1 MVAGR
6 CERTVR
12 TVAGA
17 IPEPLQ
23 VFRRRIMNAY
33 QQARTIE
40 EVAKRELMPWL
51 MMRSEDVQEVPPG
64 LFLQR
69 LAGDFI
75 ILISGKKYG
84 FELKAEEKHTN
95 NLYLEVWSNLPELT
109 PGWMI
114 TSRADYLGYYFLD
127 LKVLYIAR
135 MRQLQHWAFGADGKP
150 GQIYRFPEKQ
160 QSKYS
165 QLNFTTGRCV
175 PVAELQRAGLL
186 KEFTDEDRRQ

>member
-1 MVAGR
+1 MNAFKQAS
-6 CERTVR
+6 EIE
-12 TVAGA
+12 TVAKA
-17 IPEPLQ
+17 EIL
-23 VFRRRIMNAY
+23 
-33 QQARTIE
+33 
-40 EVAKRELMPWL
+40 PWL
-51 MMRSEDVQEVPPG
+51 LMRSERVDEVPPG

-75 ILISGKKYG
+75 LTMGGKKFG
-84 FELKAEEKHTN
+84 FELKAEERHTS

-109 PGWMI
+109 PGWLI

-165 QLNFTTGRCV
+165 QLNYTTGRCV
-175 PVAELQRAGLL
+175 PVGELQRAGLL
-186 KEFTDEDRRQ
+186 KEFTAEDRRR